1 MEECKLSGV
10 CCRLFYINLTKEEY
24 ESKKFK
30 TQFEEFGFVED
41 FEEAQ
46 EYGANVLSKK
56 EDGSCVYLVDNKC
69 SIHARRPNACR
80 DFFCT
85 SPEPRF
91 AQMVAIVKEEK
102 ARIGET
108 DEHDTSR

>member
-24 ESKKFK
+24 SSKKFK
-30 TQFEEFGFVED
+30 TQFEEHGFVENFD
-41 FEEAQ
+41 EAEQ
-46 EYGANVLSKK
+46 CGANILSKND
-56 EDGSCVYLVDNKC
+56 DGSCIYLINNKC
-69 SIHARRPNACR
+69 SIHSVRPNACR

-91 AQMVAIVKEEK
+91 SQMVDMVAKEK
-102 ARIGET
+102 AKLKSTPEI
-108 DEHDTSR
+108 

>member
-24 ESKKFK
+24 KSKKFR
-30 TQFEEFGFVED
+30 TQFEEFEFIED
-41 FEEAQ
+41 FNEAEQ
-46 EYGANVLSKK
+46 HGANVLSKK
-56 EDGSCVYLVDNKC
+56 DDGSCVYLKDNKC
-69 SIHARRPNACR
+69 SIHSTRPNACR

-91 AQMVAIVKEEK
+91 SQMVEMVAEEK
-102 ARIGET
+102 AKLGLK
-108 DEHDTSR
+108 DTH

>member
-24 ESKKFK
+24 KSKKFK
-30 TQFEEFGFVED
+30 TQFEEFEFIED
-41 FEEAQ
+41 FNEAEQ
-46 EYGANVLSKK
+46 YGANILSKK
-56 EDGSCVYLVDNKC
+56 EDGGCVYLADNKC
-69 SIHARRPNACR
+69 SIHSVRPNACR

-91 AQMVAIVKEEK
+91 AEMIDMVTKEK
-102 ARIGET
+102 IKSGNPKVAGRK
-108 DEHDTSR
+108 

>member
-10 CCRLFYINLTKEEY
+10 CCRLFFINLTEEEY
-24 ESKKFK
+24 KSKKFK

-41 FEEAQ
+41 FDEAQ

-56 EDGSCVYLVDNKC
+56 EDGSCVYLKENKC
-69 SIHARRPNACR
+69 SIHSIRPNACR

-91 AQMVAIVKEEK
+91 SEMVAMVAEEK
-102 ARIGET
+102 AKLGLTE
-108 DEHDTSR
+108 DH

>member
-1 MEECKLSGV
+1 MALWSTNDIYFLDKIIYLQILNTFMEECKLSGV

-24 ESKKFK
+24 SSKTFK
-30 TQFEEFGFVED
+30 TQFEEFGFVEN

-56 EDGSCVYLVDNKC
+56 EDGSCIYLADNKC
-69 SIHARRPNACR
+69 SIHSRRPNACR

-85 SPEPRF
+85 
-91 AQMVAIVKEEK
+91 
-102 ARIGET
+102 
-108 DEHDTSR
+108 

>member
-10 CCRLFYINLTKEEY
+10 CCRLFFINLTEEEY
-24 ESKKFK
+24 ASKKFK

-41 FEEAQ
+41 FGEAQ

-56 EDGSCVYLVDNKC
+56 EDGSCVYLKENKC
-69 SIHARRPNACR
+69 SIHSIRPNACR

-91 AQMVAIVKEEK
+91 SQMVEMVAEEK
-102 ARIGET
+102 VKLGLKE
-108 DEHDTSR
+108 DH

>member
-10 CCRLFYINLTKEEY
+10 CCRLFYINLSKEEY
-24 ESKKFK
+24 ESKTFK
-30 TQFEEFGFVED
+30 TQFEEFGYVDDFKDAED
-41 FEEAQ
+41 F
-46 EYGANVLSKK
+46 GANILSKN

-69 SIHARRPNACR
+69 SIHKRRPNACR

-91 AQMVAIVKEEK
+91 AEMVSMVHEAKTKMAIGNDKKE
-102 ARIGET
+102 
-108 DEHDTSR
+108 

>member
-24 ESKKFK
+24 KSKKFK
-30 TQFEEFGFVED
+30 NQFEEFEFIED
-41 FEEAQ
+41 FNEAEQ
-46 EYGANVLSKK
+46 YGANILSKK
-56 EDGSCVYLVDNKC
+56 EDGGCVYLADNKC
-69 SIHARRPNACR
+69 SIHSVRPNACR

-91 AQMVAIVKEEK
+91 AEMIDMVTKEK
-102 ARIGET
+102 IKNRIPKVAG
-108 DEHDTSR
+108 RK